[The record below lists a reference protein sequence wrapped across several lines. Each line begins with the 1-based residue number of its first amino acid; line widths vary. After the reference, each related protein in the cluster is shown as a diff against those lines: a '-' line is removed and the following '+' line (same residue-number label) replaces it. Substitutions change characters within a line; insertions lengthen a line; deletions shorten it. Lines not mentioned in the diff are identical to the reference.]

1 MAETSTPVS
10 DVPDMR
16 ERILQAAEDLLRRHG
31 PAKTKVVDVARH
43 LGMSHANVYR
53 HFNSKA
59 DIQDMVAARWLRGIA
74 EPLYCFVAQDS
85 PAEAR
90 LRGWVDGLIA
100 VKLDKLASD
109 PELFATYNSLA
120 EASRDVI
127 AEHVSHLREQ
137 IAAIVADGVKRREF
151 KVNDISR
158 AARAIH
164 EGTSRFQHPYFV
176 TRGDAR
182 PDGVEAVMDLLI
194 AGLKTGVI

>member
-1 MAETSTPVS
+1 
-10 DVPDMR
+10 MR

-59 DIQDMVAARWLRGIA
+59 DIQDLVAARWLRGIA
-74 EPLYCFVAQDS
+74 EPLYRFVSQDGS
-85 PAEAR
+85 SDTR
-90 LRGWVDGLIA
+90 LRGWVHGLIA

-109 PELFATYNSLA
+109 PELFATYNALA

-137 IAAIVADGVKRREF
+137 VAAIIADGVKSGEF

-194 AGLKTGVI
+194 AGLKSGVV

>member
-1 MAETSTPVS
+1 
-10 DVPDMR
+10 MR

-59 DIQDMVAARWLRGIA
+59 DIQDLVAARWLRGIA
-74 EPLYCFVAQDS
+74 EPLYSFVAQDGPS
-85 PAEAR
+85 EVR
-90 LRGWVDGLIA
+90 LRGWVEGLIA
-100 VKLDKLASD
+100 VKLDKLARD

-120 EASRDVI
+120 EASRNVI
-127 AEHVSHLREQ
+127 TEHVAHLREQ
-137 IAAIVADGVKRREF
+137 IASIIADGVKRGEL

-182 PDGVEAVMDLLI
+182 PDGIDAVMDLLI
-194 AGLKTGVI
+194 AGLKAGVI

>member
-1 MAETSTPVS
+1 
-10 DVPDMR
+10 MR

-53 HFNSKA
+53 HFSSKA
-59 DIQDMVAARWLRGIA
+59 DIQDLVAGRWLRGIA
-74 EPLYCFVAQDS
+74 DPLDRFIKQDK
-85 PAEAR
+85 PAEER
-90 LRGWVDGLIA
+90 LRAWVDGLIE
-100 VKLDKLASD
+100 VKLEKLASD

-127 AEHVSHLREQ
+127 AEHVTHLRDQ
-137 IAAIVADGVKRREF
+137 IAAIIADGVKRGDF
-151 KVNDISR
+151 KVQDVPR

-182 PDGVEAVMDLLI
+182 PDGVSTVMDLLI
-194 AGLKTGVI
+194 AGLKSGVI